1 MIALIV
7 VPLAILK
14 YRRANHKYLELT
26 ALSVGHGQAVVA
38 ALPGKSNLIFDAG
51 SSSTKNCGSRAVVP
65 FLRHKGISSIDTLF
79 VSHDDI
85 DHING
90 VPEIVAACN
99 VRRICANAAVI
110 QKATTSSM
118 AGYLDYCLKNQN
130 HNINLLAD
138 EMTFHSDTRIRS
150 LWPAVDICRDPTVSN
165 NDKSQVILIEFA
177 GRRILLTSDIELH
190 AQEQLLKLY
199 PELKVDVL
207 VMPHHGSTRN
217 LVDGFVERLG
227 AKTIIVSCRPTRY
240 PAAYRPRADV
250 RAFYTPIDGA
260 ITVKIKAD
268 GTMST
273 IGFVNNTALKG
284 EILESSD

>member
-1 MIALIV
+1 
-7 VPLAILK
+7 
-14 YRRANHKYLELT
+14 
-26 ALSVGHGQAVVA
+26 
-38 ALPGKSNLIFDAG
+38 
-51 SSSTKNCGSRAVVP
+51 
-65 FLRHKGISSIDTLF
+65 
-79 VSHDDI
+79 
-85 DHING
+85 
-90 VPEIVAACN
+90 
-99 VRRICANAAVI
+99 
-110 QKATTSSM
+110 M

-250 RAFYTPIDGA
+250 RAFYAPIDGA
-260 ITVKIKAD
+260 ITVTIKAD
-268 GTMST
+268 GTLST
-273 IGFVNNTALKG
+273 AGFVSNTNPPTVELDDQSAG
-284 EILESSD
+284 RP